1 RRSQPI
7 RIHRSNSSRS
17 TGPANISSPAA
28 MSSSPRRARHE
39 PGTGD
44 GPGAL
49 CADIVAALRGLSE
62 VID

>member
-1 RRSQPI
+1 MPGKHQKPGRCQVF
-7 RIHRSNSSRS
+7 
-17 TGPANISSPAA
+17 AA
-28 MSSSPRRARHE
+28 ACTASE